1 MIWDRIRTWG
11 LVALVL
17 VLAFVFVQWHRMKG
31 IVKDARAELAQKDAE
46 NRALHAQRA
55 RDKALAAVHAAVD
68 ASTKAKLAG
77 IAEKAALDL
86 ANAEK
91 RREEARTA
99 AASGDVDALVE
110 LGRKMRKEGK
120 IR

>member
-11 LVALVL
+11 LVALAIALLFVL
-17 VLAFVFVQWHRMKG
+17 GQWQRARG
-31 IVKDARAELAQKDAE
+31 IIKDTRAELAQRDAE

-68 ASTKAKLAG
+68 ASTKAKLED
-77 IAEKAALDL
+77 IAKKAALDL

-91 RREEARTA
+91 RREEARAA

-120 IR
+120 VR